1 MPHTF
6 SLDSA
11 RAFREKMKRELRR
24 MDMHCFDEEE
34 VVDHAINFC
43 ITAWHMCDW
52 VWTERKRD
60 YRLKFDLAKLIEVDP
75 SKFSVEEFRLAMLR
89 KCEALKYCC
98 QIATAAKHVG
108 VEVYEDDRPIST
120 TASGRNVYSTS
131 GEMRVVPV
139 LKIIDMETNTRVDAL
154 PIFDAALAHWMS
166 FE

>member
-1 MPHTF
+1 MN
-6 SLDSA
+6 
-11 RAFREKMKRELRR
+11 RELRR
-24 MDMHCFDEEE
+24 MEMHCFDEEE

-89 KCEALKYCC
+89 KCEALKYCR